1 MGSIP
6 GSPGFIPGSPGTGT
20 AATSGVLISDLLR
33 SSFRCIGSLRVGFG
47 YSPSELVDGLFVL
60 NAMLDSWVTDELN
73 GYCTLTQSFTFNA
86 AQESYSIGPGGDFN
100 TGRPVKIL
108 DPAVYLV
115 MTNPSQP
122 LHERLQVI
130 NTQQFEE
137 IVLPLTAST
146 IPQRLYYNP
155 TYPLGTLKLWPV
167 VVNTSDKLL
176 LSSWQPIAGDIT
188 DETARFSVP
197 PGYLDAVRYNL
208 AVRLAMEWD
217 KPLKEG
223 VEKLAIEA
231 LAKIQRLNAP
241 TPQMDVNGG
250 VMPARS
256 GYGYFNR
263 LDGEPT

>member
-1 MGSIP
+1 MAFG
-6 GSPGFIPGSPGTGT
+6 GGVFGGPGTDGSSSS
-20 AATSGVLISDLLR
+20 SGVLLKDLLR
-33 SSFRCIGSLRVGFG
+33 SSFRCIGSLGVGFG

-73 GYCTLTQSFTFNA
+73 AYCTLTQSFEFGVV
-86 AQESYSIGPGGDFN
+86 QDSYSIGPGGDFD
-100 TGRPVKIL
+100 TGRPVKLL

-115 MTNPSQP
+115 MTNPAQP
-122 LHERLQVI
+122 LHLPLKII
-130 NTQQFEE
+130 NTTQFEE
-137 IVLPLTAST
+137 IALPLTAST

-167 VVNTSDKLL
+167 VVNTTDKLL
-176 LSSWQPIAGDIT
+176 LSAWQPIAGNLT
-188 DETARFSVP
+188 DQDAVFSVP
-197 PGYLDAVRYNL
+197 PGYLDAVRYQL

-217 KPLKEG
+217 KPLKPG

-263 LDGEPT
+263 LTGDPT